1 MPISVNAN
9 EYKSVVGVSD
19 LYIAE
24 VTQDD
29 STTYLADT
37 PEYLAPAAE
46 VTHEPSV
53 NRKTQYA
60 DDQPFDTMSSEGETT
75 ISLTVTG
82 IPIEMLA
89 KITGRVFDAATGR
102 MFDNGGVPPYCALM
116 FRSQK
121 SNGSYRYFSY
131 LKGRFDMPSEE
142 AVTKADSPDPKTI
155 KLTFIA
161 IKTIHEFDLGD
172 IDDGVKRILGDE
184 DTTNFSGTSWF
195 TQVQTPEVTAVS
207 AIAISTS
214 TPLDDATGVVITSN
228 QTITFNNALLSDAAN
243 HVALLDDANAPVAAA
258 KTLSTDKK
266 TITINPTASLEVST
280 GYSLVL
286 SGVTDIY
293 GQVLADTVI
302 TFTTAGA

>member
-19 LYIAE
+19 LYVAE

-29 STTYLADT
+29 SSAYEADT

-46 VTHEPSV
+46 VTHEPAV

-89 KITGRVFDAATGR
+89 KITGRVFDTASGR
-102 MFDNGGVPPYCALM
+102 MFDNGGVPPYFALM
-116 FRSQK
+116 FRSKK

-142 AVTKADSPDPKTI
+142 AVTKADSPDPKNV

-161 IKTIHEFDLGD
+161 IKTVYAFDLGD
-172 IDDGVKRILGDE
+172 LDDGVKRVIGDE
-184 DTTNFSGTSWF
+184 DTTNFSGTNWF
-195 TQVQTPEVTAVS
+195 TQVQTPEVTAISALAVS
-207 AIAISTS
+207 SS
-214 TPLDDATGVVITSN
+214 TPADDATGVSLTADLTV
-228 QTITFNNALLSDAAN
+228 TFNNALLLGAEHHAT
-243 HVALLDDANAPVAAA
+243 LLQNNVPVAAA
-258 KTLSTDKK
+258 KSLSASKK
-266 TITINPTASLEVST
+266 VITVNPNASLDAT
-280 GYSLVL
+280 TDYALVL

-302 TFTTAGA
+302 TFTTAGS

>member
-9 EYKSVVGVSD
+9 EYKSVVGVSE
-19 LYIAE
+19 LYVAE

-29 STTYLADT
+29 SSAYTADT

-53 NRKTQYA
+53 NLKPQYA

-89 KITGRVFDAATGR
+89 KITGRVFDTASGR
-102 MFDNGGVPPYCALM
+102 MFDNGGVPPYFALM

-121 SNGSYRYFSY
+121 SNGSYRYYSY

-142 AVTKADSPDPKTI
+142 AVTKADSPDPKTV

-161 IKTIHEFDLGD
+161 IKTVYAFDLGD
-172 IDDGVKRILGDE
+172 IDDGVKQIGR
-184 DTTNFSGTSWF
+184 
-195 TQVQTPEVTAVS
+195 A
-207 AIAISTS
+207 
-214 TPLDDATGVVITSN
+214 
-228 QTITFNNALLSDAAN
+228 
-243 HVALLDDANAPVAAA
+243 HV
-258 KTLSTDKK
+258 
-266 TITINPTASLEVST
+266 
-280 GYSLVL
+280 
-286 SGVTDIY
+286 
-293 GQVLADTVI
+293 
-302 TFTTAGA
+302 

>member
-24 VTQDD
+24 VTKDD
-29 STTYLADT
+29 ASAYTADT

-46 VTHEPSV
+46 VTHEPAV

-75 ISLTVTG
+75 INLTVTG

-102 MFDNGGVPPYCALM
+102 MFDNGGVPPYFALM

-121 SNGSYRYFSY
+121 SNGSYRYYSY

-161 IKTIHEFDLGD
+161 IKTVYAFDLGD
-172 IDDGVKRILGDE
+172 IDDGVKRVMGDE
-184 DTTNFSGTSWF
+184 DTTNFSGTNWF
-195 TQVQTPEVTAVS
+195 AQVQTPAVTAIS
-207 AIAISTS
+207 AIAVSSS
-214 TPLDDATGVVITSN
+214 TPADEATGVSRTADI
-228 QTITFNNALLSDAAN
+228 TITFNNALVSGAEN
-243 HVALLDDANAPVAAA
+243 HVMLLDNANAPVAAA
-258 KTLSTDKK
+258 KSISVSKK
-266 TITINPTASLEVST
+266 IITINPTASLAAT
-280 GYSLVL
+280 TAHTLVL

-293 GQVLADTVI
+293 GQVLADAVI
-302 TFTTAGA
+302 GFTTGS